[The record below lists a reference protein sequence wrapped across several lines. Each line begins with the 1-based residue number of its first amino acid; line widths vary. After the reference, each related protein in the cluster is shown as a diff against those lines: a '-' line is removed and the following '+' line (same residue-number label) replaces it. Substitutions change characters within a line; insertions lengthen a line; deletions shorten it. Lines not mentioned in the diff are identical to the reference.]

1 MKKVVIVDDEIAI
14 RENIRNSVDWEK
26 EGFHYCGDAPDGE
39 MALPLIEE
47 CAPDI
52 LITDIKMPFM
62 DGLEL
67 TSIIRAQKPQIKI
80 IIMSGHDEFRYAQE
94 AIRLGVT
101 EYCLKPVSAA
111 ELLQILHQVSQKMD
125 EEEQRMMSLAM
136 TKEKLLADLCGG
148 LIGTSDAIDSAKKL
162 SLPLS
167 ARFYAIAIVDI
178 RLHDESQ
185 HSEQVLNKI
194 LHVLETACSVHAELL
209 AYIRSRTELVLLLKS
224 NSKDSINTCLEAL
237 RGHTRLELEQQFNC
251 SIILGIGSMQERLQ
265 GIHISYLEADEDKYI
280 TRLTLQN
287 KASLRG
293 IQLHE
298 KMNIFLDRRQ
308 FLEFLKLGSPQ
319 LRDSFVREFASPLK
333 SVDWHTST
341 YGFYLLNDLTLE
353 SFRMANQLFRMGA
366 DADENIRSLQQMIES
381 IESWEHCKQYLC
393 TLLDQLWQRRAASSG
408 KYSDVIDQVK
418 SYVSQQY
425 NNDQV
430 SLKTISAHV
439 RISSSHLSKIFSQE
453 TGQTITEYLTQVRIN
468 KAKELLKTTSNKTF
482 EVAYKVGYNDPH
494 YFSNI
499 FKKTTG
505 CTPKEFRSQGVM
517 PFHELPSD
525 QIEEPLYD

>member
-1 MKKVVIVDDEIAI
+1 MKKVMIVDDEIAI
-14 RENIRNSVDWEK
+14 RENIRSSVDWK
-26 EGFHYCGDAPDGE
+26 QEGFHYCGDAPDGE

-47 CAPDI
+47 WAPDI

-62 DGLEL
+62 NGLEL
-67 TSIIRAQKPQIKI
+67 ASIVRAQKPEIKI
-80 IIMSGHDEFRYAQE
+80 IIMSGHDEFSYAQE

-125 EEEQRMMSLAM
+125 EEEQRLMSLAM

-167 ARFYAIAIVDI
+167 AKFYAIAIVDV
-178 RLHDESQ
+178 RLEEDAQ
-185 HSEQVLNKI
+185 HTEQLLNKM
-194 LHVLETACSVHAELL
+194 LFVLQEACNAHAELL
-209 AYIRSRTELVLLLKS
+209 PYIRSRTELVLLLKS
-224 NSKDSINTCLEAL
+224 NSEDSITTCLEEL
-237 RGHTRLELEQQFNC
+237 RGHIRLELEQQFTC
-251 SIILGIGSMQERLQ
+251 SIILGIGSRQERLQ

-287 KASLRG
+287 KASLRR
-293 IQLHE
+293 IQLDE
-298 KMNIFLDRRQ
+298 KMDIFLDRNQ
-308 FLEFLKLGSPQ
+308 FLEFLKLGSPH
-319 LRDSFVREFASPLK
+319 LRNHFVQEFAAPLK
-333 SVDWHTST
+333 SVDWQKST

-353 SFRMANQLFRMGA
+353 CFRIANQLFRMGA
-366 DADENIRSLQQMIES
+366 DADESIRSLQERIQRIG
-381 IESWEHCKQYLC
+381 SWEHCMEYLF

-418 SYVSQQY
+418 SYVAEQY
-425 NNDQV
+425 NNEQV

-468 KAKELLKTTSNKTF
+468 KAKELLKTTSSKTF
-482 EVAYKVGYNDPH
+482 EIAYKVGYNDPH

-505 CTPKEFRSQGVM
+505 CTPKEFRSQGAM
-517 PFHELPSD
+517 PFHEPPSE
-525 QIEEPLYD
+525 QIEEPLYE